1 MSLRR
6 SVAEAGLDY
15 SALEAAVKDG
25 SLRKTLE
32 ATGAAAEDLEEM
44 VSLIEEHFSPGEIRG
59 IMELCIF
66 FQFYFSSFF
75 LRHIL
80 GSQNCNRGVRP
91 VFLVLTG

>member
-59 IMELCIF
+59 ILYIF
-66 FQFYFSSFF
+66 
-75 LRHIL
+75 
-80 GSQNCNRGVRP
+80 
-91 VFLVLTG
+91 

>member
-59 IMELCIF
+59 MI
-66 FQFYFSSFF
+66 
-75 LRHIL
+75 
-80 GSQNCNRGVRP
+80 
-91 VFLVLTG
+91 FLVLFFKFFSQTHPRQSKL

>member
-59 IMELCIF
+59 IID
-66 FQFYFSSFF
+66 
-75 LRHIL
+75 I
-80 GSQNCNRGVRP
+80 
-91 VFLVLTG
+91 FLVLFFKFFSQTHPRQSKL